1 MLPVSA
7 GDAPAEL
14 TEEELDAM
22 DTEKAATDTQYEA
35 RAASDASFIIYSD
48 RS

>member
-1 MLPVSA
+1 MSA
-7 GDAPAEL
+7 GEAPSEL

-35 RAASDASFIIYSD
+35 RAATDA
-48 RS
+48 RSHPYRAIAD